1 MKIMERNKQEFH
13 YCLYINFD
21 PITDA
26 EGNETGEHK
35 VGYEA
40 AVAMKANISAATGYA
55 QVEQFG
61 NFITYDK
68 VIVTD
73 DLSCPID
80 EHTVLFVDKKPEF
93 DKEGNPLFDYTVR
106 RVAKS
111 LNSVAIAISKV
122 TVS

>member
-13 YCLYINFD
+13 YCLYINSES
-21 PITDA
+21 ITDA

-73 DLSCPID
+73 ELSCPID
-80 EHTVLFVDKKPEF
+80 EHTVLFVDKKPEY